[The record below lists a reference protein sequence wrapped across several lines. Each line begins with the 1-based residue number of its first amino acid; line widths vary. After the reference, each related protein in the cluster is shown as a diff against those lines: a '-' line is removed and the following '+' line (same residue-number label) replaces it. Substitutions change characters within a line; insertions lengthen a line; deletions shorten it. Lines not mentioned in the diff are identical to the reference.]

1 MKYVLPNKSPLKK
14 VCCLTRVVQVQM
26 LQHTGTVCWS
36 VVLLLLAQTIQL
48 QLSSSVHPN
57 KYTLYLPKPT
67 QPPNSCTV
75 TAANRVGHCSSYP
88 ITALFSSISF
98 FSTSKLSFFPDPP
111 ATPLPSLPFHQ
122 CQTINSTIKVPRK
135 RV

>member
-1 MKYVLPNKSPLKK
+1 MKYVWPNKSPLKK
-14 VCCLTRVVQVQM
+14 VCCLSAVQM
-26 LQHTGTVCWS
+26 LCCSTRVLWS
-36 VVLLLLAQTIQL
+36 VLLAYKRFN
-48 QLSSSVHPN
+48 SSSVHPN